1 MKPKKLTLLSIT
13 VLTTLLIG
21 AFTIN
26 TILASTELKLN
37 VCWLPSYYKLNKPAP
52 HSWIALVFL
61 SSSSHKHAPK
71 IDPSTIL
78 LEGTYEPESKPRP
91 ILWGCLLIVSF
102 NGQDVLEALMTKA
115 EHLSPGIYHVSLE
128 ITAETYDGTPCR
140 GSSTITLTVPEPH
153 YP

>member
-1 MKPKKLTLLSIT
+1 MKPKKLTIISLT
-13 VLTTLLIG
+13 VLTALLIG

-37 VCWLPSYYKLNKPAP
+37 VYWLPSYYKLNKPIP
-52 HSWIALVFL
+52 HSWTALVFL

-78 LEGTYEPESKPRP
+78 LEGTYKPESTPRL

-102 NGQDVLEALMTKA
+102 DGHDVLEALMTKA
-115 EHLSPGIYHVSLE
+115 EHFSPGIYHVSLE
-128 ITAETYDGTPCR
+128 ITAQTYDGTPCR
-140 GSSTITLTVPEPH
+140 GSGTITLVVPKPH